1 MKLITLFTLFI
12 ITINAKSLSNILHL
26 IDSSPAINSADMLI
40 NATEQMSLA
49 KEGLNMPSIDIDLK
63 ASHLKDTPTMI
74 LHFPALSMPTSDIPM
89 GKRDNFE
96 GEISIAYPLFTG
108 FAISAQINQ
117 SHLET
122 QKAILRKKDLKR
134 KLYLKATQLFAEIK
148 VTQAYIKA
156 QLQAKKAMQEAL
168 KKAKGFFKQGLI
180 APSELYNIKSKL
192 YKIDS
197 IIRKSYSNKN
207 KLLNTLSYLA
217 NTKITEVN
225 GDISNKIP
233 SSKRLKI
240 LAHQHRSDILA
251 LKKLLDINDE
261 QIKLAKSSLY
271 PKVALKAG
279 LKRHGDTLA
288 LNGDGYTNA
297 DNSYIAMDINY
308 NLYNGGKD
316 IHTIESARYIKLS
329 NQSKLIDYIHQ
340 VDMQIDNA
348 YSDLKALRYRLKSA
362 KMQVKAQK
370 EYYRLTLGRFEN
382 QMASAD
388 ELSRAIASL
397 ANAKAN
403 KEAIIY
409 SIKLLKAKIKLLGG
423 I

>member
-1 MKLITLFTLFI
+1 
-12 ITINAKSLSNILHL
+12 
-26 IDSSPAINSADMLI
+26 
-40 NATEQMSLA
+40 
-49 KEGLNMPSIDIDLK
+49 
-63 ASHLKDTPTMI
+63 
-74 LHFPALSMPTSDIPM
+74 
-89 GKRDNFE
+89 
-96 GEISIAYPLFTG
+96 
-108 FAISAQINQ
+108 
-117 SHLET
+117 
-122 QKAILRKKDLKR
+122 
-134 KLYLKATQLFAEIK
+134 
-148 VTQAYIKA
+148 
-156 QLQAKKAMQEAL
+156 MQEAL

-192 YKIDS
+192 YEIDS
-197 IIRKSYSNKN
+197 IIAKSYSNRD

-217 NTKITEVN
+217 NTKISKVN
-225 GDISNKIP
+225 GDISSKIP
-233 SSKRLKI
+233 SSQKLKL
-240 LAHQHRSDILA
+240 LAHQHRSDILT

-279 LKRHGDTLA
+279 FKRHGDTLA

-316 IHTIESARYIKLS
+316 KHTIESAKYIKLA

-362 KMQVKAQK
+362 KMQVKAQR

-403 KEAIIY
+403 KEAISY